1 MSTAVSVVPSNL
13 QLPAHLQ
20 SPDIAASIAAANAA
34 AAGGVR
40 AGGFPTISIKSN
52 HFHIKDGDETVTLMV
67 PPSAPGQPALP
78 MMCLEVVI
86 VDANPA
92 LSHTFFEGEYVEG
105 TNVEP
110 TCRSGNGIT
119 PDQDVAVKQS
129 AVCATCPQYA
139 WGSKISKLSGKPVRA
154 CGDSK
159 QLAVV
164 PANDLNYKMLGLQ
177 IKAGSLKNW
186 GTYIQALSGRGY
198 GVSTLVTN
206 ITFDQSANGVLQF
219 SFNRFLSE
227 AEYIKVNERK
237 TGDDV
242 KLIIAQSRG
251 LAAAPALPA
260 PAANLGLPPPEVA
273 APQYVGAAVATPQP
287 VTASVATVAATNP
300 VSASAGVAS
309 GFGTGAVADP
319 AYLAAQAA
327 ENSRAKA
334 LADAAAVAPA
344 VAPAAPTSPTA
355 EQPFVGLPPHVEV
368 AVNAVGG
375 LETHAGQR
383 TYQALTGVD
392 FMALVAAMSAA
403 PAPAAAPAAAEPPK
417 RSRRTRAEMEAAKP
431 AAADPHP
438 ESIVPNLSHIPADIV
453 ATINAVG
460 ATSAAGQAL
469 IAAYPPPQATAP
481 VTTATPQATPAAA
494 PPSPA
499 APPAAVAPTTGFG
512 AAPAPVTAAA
522 PTAQVVASGASLA
535 EKLRAKLGLAAGQ

>member
-20 SPDIAASIAAANAA
+20 SPDIAAAIAAANAA

-129 AVCATCPQYA
+129 AACATCPQYA

-227 AEYIKVNERK
+227 AEYLKVNERK
-237 TGDDV
+237 GGDDV

-260 PAANLGLPPPEVA
+260 PVANLGLPAPEVA
-273 APQYVGAAVATPQP
+273 APVYATATPPAASIPATPPPPATGFGAAPAP
-287 VTASVATVAATNP
+287 VAAPTP
-300 VSASAGVAS
+300 APEPAS
-309 GFGTGAVADP
+309 
-319 AYLAAQAA
+319 
-327 ENSRAKA
+327 
-334 LADAAAVAPA
+334 
-344 VAPAAPTSPTA
+344 PTSPTA
-355 EQPFVGLPPHVEV
+355 EQPFAGLEPHVQMAV
-368 AVNAVGG
+368 AAVGG

-383 TYQALTGVD
+383 TYQALTGID
-392 FMALVAAMSAA
+392 FMALVAALTPVANA
-403 PAPAAAPAAAEPPK
+403 PDATVNVTATPVTEPPK

-431 AAADPHP
+431 AAAPTP
-438 ESIVPNLSHIPADIV
+438 VAGTVPNLSHIPADIM

-469 IAAYPPPQATAP
+469 IAAYPAPQAAAP

-512 AAPAPVTAAA
+512 AAAAVPAAVA

-535 EKLRAKLGLAAGQ
+535 EKLRAKLGIAAGA

>member
-1 MSTAVSVVPSNL
+1 MNAVVSVVPSNL

-40 AGGFPTISIKSN
+40 AGGFPTIGIKANKFS
-52 HFHIKDGDETVTLMV
+52 IKDGDETTVLMLA
-67 PPSAPGQPALP
+67 PAAPGQPSLP

-92 LSHTFFEGEYVEG
+92 LSHTYFEGEYVEG
-105 TNVEP
+105 EHLEP
-110 TCRSGNGIT
+110 ACRSANGVT
-119 PDQDVAVKQS
+119 PDADVAVKQS

-139 WGSKISKLSGKPVRA
+139 WGSKVSKLTGKPVRA

-177 IKAGSLKNW
+177 VKAGSLKNW

-206 ITFDQSANGVLQF
+206 ITFDQTANGVLQF

-227 AEYIKVNERK
+227 AEYNKVNERK

-242 KLIIAQSRG
+242 KLIVAQSRS
-251 LAAAPALPA
+251 LASAPALAA
-260 PAANLGLPPPEVA
+260 PAANLGLPAPEVA
-273 APQYVGAAVATPQP
+273 APAAPVQTGGFGAAPAPTIAPEPPAPPP
-287 VTASVATVAATNP
+287 V
-300 VSASAGVAS
+300 
-309 GFGTGAVADP
+309 
-319 AYLAAQAA
+319 
-327 ENSRAKA
+327 
-334 LADAAAVAPA
+334 
-344 VAPAAPTSPTA
+344 PTSPTA
-355 EQPFVGLPPHVEV
+355 EFPFAGLQANVELTV
-368 AVNAVGG
+368 AAVGG

-383 TYQALTGVD
+383 AYQALTGID
-392 FMALVAAMSAA
+392 YMTLVAALSA
-403 PAPAAAPAAAEPPK
+403 APAAAPAPTGPPK

-431 AAADPHP
+431 VTGT
-438 ESIVPNLSHIPADIV
+438 VPNLSHIPADIM

-469 IAAYPPPQATAP
+469 IAAYPAPQATAP
-481 VTTATPQATPAAA
+481 VATPQPQAAPAPTPLPVAAA
-494 PPSPA
+494 
-499 APPAAVAPTTGFG
+499 PAAVAPTTGFG
-512 AAPAPVTAAA
+512 AAAAPPVQAA
-522 PTAQVVASGASLA
+522 PTAQVVAAGASLA
-535 EKLRAKLGLAAGQ
+535 EKLRAKLGLNGAA

>member
-52 HFHIKDGDETVTLMV
+52 HFHIKDGDETTTLMV
-67 PPSAPGQPALP
+67 PPASPGAPALP
-78 MMCLEVVI
+78 MMCLEVVV

-92 LSHTFFEGEYVEG
+92 LAHTFFGEQKNGVWVQKVWEEGMKD
-105 TNVEP
+105 EP
-110 TCRSGNGIT
+110 TCRSANGAT
-119 PDQDVAVKQS
+119 PDTDSPALQS
-129 AVCATCPQYA
+129 AACATCSWYA
-139 WGSKISKLSGKPVRA
+139 WGSATSKMTGKPTRA

-164 PANDLNYKMLGLQ
+164 PANDLAYKMLGLQ

-206 ITFDQSANGVLQF
+206 VTFDATANGILNF
-219 SFNRFLSE
+219 SFNRFLTE

-251 LAAAPALPA
+251 LGAAPALPA
-260 PAANLGLPPPEVA
+260 PTANLGLPAPEVA
-273 APQYVGAAVATPQP
+273 APAHIAQPAAPAAPAT
-287 VTASVATVAATNP
+287 
-300 VSASAGVAS
+300 
-309 GFGTGAVADP
+309 GFGASPVADP
-319 AYLAAQAA
+319 TP
-327 ENSRAKA
+327 
-334 LADAAAVAPA
+334 APEP
-344 VAPAAPTSPTA
+344 VAPTSPTA
-355 EQPFVGLPPHVEV
+355 EQPFAGLEPHVKM
-368 AVNAVGG
+368 AVDAVGG

-383 TYQALTGVD
+383 TYQALTGID
-392 FMALVAAMSAA
+392 FMALVAALSAPGA
-403 PAPAAAPAAAEPPK
+403 AAAPAVAEPPK
-417 RSRRTRAEMEAAKP
+417 RSRRTRAEMEAAKQP
-431 AAADPHP
+431 AAQPVTGT
-438 ESIVPNLSHIPADIV
+438 VPNLSHIPADIM

-469 IAAYPPPQATAP
+469 IAAYPAPQATAP
-481 VTTATPQATPAAA
+481 EPTATPQATPAAA

-512 AAPAPVTAAA
+512 AAPAAVVQAT

-535 EKLRAKLGLAAGQ
+535 EKLRAKLGIAAGA

>member
-1 MSTAVSVVPSNL
+1 MSNNLVVVPSNMA
-13 QLPAHLQ
+13 LPAHLQ

-40 AGGFPTISIKSN
+40 AGGFPSISIKAN
-52 HFHIKDGDETVTLMV
+52 HFSIRDGDETVVLMS
-67 PPSAPGQPALP
+67 PPSSPGAPALP
-78 MMCLEVVI
+78 MMCLEVVV

-92 LSHTFFEGEYVEG
+92 LSHTYFAGEYVEG
-105 TNVEP
+105 ENVEP
-110 TCRSGNGIT
+110 SCRSGNGIT

-139 WGSKISKLSGKPVRA
+139 WGSKVSKLTGKPVRA

-164 PANDLNYKMLGLQ
+164 PANDLAYKMLGLQ

-219 SFNRFLSE
+219 SFNRFLTE
-227 AEYIKVNERK
+227 AEYNKVNERK
-237 TGDDV
+237 AGDDV

-273 APQYVGAAVATPQP
+273 APVYATATPPAASIPATPPPPATGFGAAPAP
-287 VTASVATVAATNP
+287 VAAPT
-300 VSASAGVAS
+300 
-309 GFGTGAVADP
+309 P
-319 AYLAAQAA
+319 AP
-327 ENSRAKA
+327 E
-334 LADAAAVAPA
+334 
-344 VAPAAPTSPTA
+344 PAAPTSPTA
-355 EQPFVGLPPHVEV
+355 EQPFAGLPPHVEV

-392 FMALVAAMSAA
+392 YMSLVAAMST

-417 RSRRTRAEMEAAKP
+417 RSRRTRAEMEAAKQP
-431 AAADPHP
+431 APVAGT
-438 ESIVPNLSHIPADIV
+438 VPNLSHIPADIM

-481 VTTATPQATPAAA
+481 EPTAPPQAAPAAA
-494 PPSPA
+494 SPSPA

-512 AAPAPVTAAA
+512 AAPAAPTQQA

-535 EKLRAKLGLAAGQ
+535 EKLRAKLGLAAGA

>member
-52 HFHIKDGDETVTLMV
+52 HFHIKDGDETVTLML
-67 PPSAPGQPALP
+67 PPAAPGQPALP

-110 TCRSGNGIT
+110 SCRSGNGIT

-164 PANDLNYKMLGLQ
+164 PANDLAYKMLGLQ

-186 GTYIQALSGRGY
+186 GAYIQALSGRGY

-227 AEYIKVNERK
+227 AEYIRVNERK

-242 KLIIAQSRG
+242 KLIVAQSRG

-273 APQYVGAAVATPQP
+273 APQYVGAAAATPQP
-287 VTASVATVAATNP
+287 VTASVVTVAATNP

-309 GFGTGAVADP
+309 GFGAGVAADP

-327 ENSRAKA
+327 ENARVKA
-334 LADAAAVAPA
+334 LADAAAA
-344 VAPAAPTSPTA
+344 VPVAPTSPTA
-355 EQPFVGLPPHVEV
+355 EQPFAGLEPHVQMAV
-368 AVNAVGG
+368 AAVGG

-383 TYQALTGVD
+383 TYQALTGID
-392 FMALVAAMSAA
+392 FMALIAAMSA
-403 PAPAAAPAAAEPPK
+403 PAVPVDTPPVTAQAEPPK
-417 RSRRTRAEMEAAKP
+417 RSRRTRAEMEAAKQP
-431 AAADPHP
+431 APVAGT
-438 ESIVPNLSHIPADIV
+438 VPNLSHIPADIM

-481 VTTATPQATPAAA
+481 EPTATPQATPAAV

-512 AAPAPVTAAA
+512 AAAAVPAAQVA
-522 PTAQVVASGASLA
+522 TAQVVASGASLA
-535 EKLRAKLGLAAGQ
+535 EKLRAKLGIAAAA

>member
-1 MSTAVSVVPSNL
+1 MNTAVSVIPSNL

-110 TCRSGNGIT
+110 SCRSGNGIT

-129 AVCATCPQYA
+129 TVCATCPQYA
-139 WGSKISKLSGKPVRA
+139 WGSKVSKLSGKPVRA

-164 PANDLNYKMLGLQ
+164 PANDLAYKMLGLQ

-219 SFNRFLSE
+219 SFNRFLNE
-227 AEYIKVNERK
+227 AEYIRVNERK
-237 TGDDV
+237 AGDDV

-251 LAAAPALPA
+251 MAAAPALPA
-260 PAANLGLPPPEVA
+260 PAANLGLPAPEVA
-273 APQYVGAAVATPQP
+273 APVYATATPP
-287 VTASVATVAATNP
+287 AASIPATPPPPAT
-300 VSASAGVAS
+300 
-309 GFGTGAVADP
+309 GFGASPVADP

-327 ENSRAKA
+327 ENARAKA
-334 LADAAAVAPA
+334 LADSAA

-355 EQPFVGLPPHVEV
+355 EQPFVFADDMERSKEIREESFGVKNLLPGKDTDDKVRPEWHDDEQQNPR
-368 AVNAVGG
+368 APNSRQARHRVGD
-375 LETHAGQR
+375 R
-383 TYQALTGVD
+383 
-392 FMALVAAMSAA
+392 
-403 PAPAAAPAAAEPPK
+403 
-417 RSRRTRAEMEAAKP
+417 
-431 AAADPHP
+431 
-438 ESIVPNLSHIPADIV
+438 
-453 ATINAVG
+453 
-460 ATSAAGQAL
+460 
-469 IAAYPPPQATAP
+469 
-481 VTTATPQATPAAA
+481 
-494 PPSPA
+494 
-499 APPAAVAPTTGFG
+499 
-512 AAPAPVTAAA
+512 
-522 PTAQVVASGASLA
+522 
-535 EKLRAKLGLAAGQ
+535 

>member
-105 TNVEP
+105 ENVEP
-110 TCRSGNGIT
+110 SCRSGNGIT
-119 PDQDVAVKQS
+119 PDADVAAKQS
-129 AVCATCPQYA
+129 VACATCPQYA
-139 WGSKISKLSGKPVRA
+139 WGSKISKLTGKPVRA

-164 PANDLNYKMLGLQ
+164 PANDLAYKMLGLQ

-242 KLIIAQSRG
+242 KLIIAQSR
-251 LAAAPALPA
+251 ALA
-260 PAANLGLPPPEVA
+260 PAAALAAPVNLGLPAPEVA
-273 APQYVGAAVATPQP
+273 PPTHMAPPASATAPATGFGAG
-287 VTASVATVAATNP
+287 VTTAPAYQAGQAAANATVAA
-300 VSASAGVAS
+300 
-309 GFGTGAVADP
+309 
-319 AYLAAQAA
+319 QAA
-327 ENSRAKA
+327 
-334 LADAAAVAPA
+334 AANI
-344 VAPAAPTSPTA
+344 APAAPSATD
-355 EQPFVGLPPHVEV
+355 PFAGLEPHVQMAV
-368 AVNAVGG
+368 AAVGG

-392 FMALVAAMSAA
+392 FMALIAAM
-403 PAPAAAPAAAEPPK
+403 PPTTAAAPAATPAPAEPPK
-417 RSRRTRAEMEAAKP
+417 RSRRTRAEMEAAKAP
-431 AAADPHP
+431 AADPHP
-438 ESIVPNLSHIPADIV
+438 ESIVPNLSHIPADIM

-481 VTTATPQATPAAA
+481 VTSATPQATPAAA

-499 APPAAVAPTTGFG
+499 APPAAVATTTGFG
-512 AAPAPVTAAA
+512 AAPAAPIQQA

-535 EKLRAKLGLAAGQ
+535 EKLRAKLGLAAGA

>member
-1 MSTAVSVVPSNL
+1 MSTAVVSVVPSNL

-52 HFHIKDGDETVTLMV
+52 HFHIRDGDETVTLML
-67 PPSAPGQPALP
+67 PPAAPGQPALP

-92 LSHTFFEGEYVEG
+92 LSHTYFAGEYVEG
-105 TNVEP
+105 ENVEP
-110 TCRSGNGIT
+110 SCRSGNGIT

-129 AVCATCPQYA
+129 AACATCPQYA
-139 WGSKISKLSGKPVRA
+139 WGSKISKLTGKPVRA

-164 PANDLNYKMLGLQ
+164 PANDLAYKMLGLQ

-251 LAAAPALPA
+251 LAAAPALSA

-273 APQYVGAAVATPQP
+273 APVYATATPPAASIPATPPPPATGFGAAP
-287 VTASVATVAATNP
+287 
-300 VSASAGVAS
+300 
-309 GFGTGAVADP
+309 
-319 AYLAAQAA
+319 
-327 ENSRAKA
+327 
-334 LADAAAVAPA
+334 APA
-344 VAPAAPTSPTA
+344 PEPAAPTSPTA
-355 EQPFVGLPPHVEV
+355 EQPFAGLEPHVQMAV
-368 AVNAVGG
+368 AAVGG

-383 TYQALTGVD
+383 TYQALTGID
-392 FMALVAAMSAA
+392 FMALVAAMST

-417 RSRRTRAEMEAAKP
+417 RSRRTRAEMEAAKQP
-431 AAADPHP
+431 APVAGT
-438 ESIVPNLSHIPADIV
+438 VPNLSHIPADIM

-481 VTTATPQATPAAA
+481 VTSATPQATPAAA

-512 AAPAPVTAAA
+512 AAPAPVTTVA
-522 PTAQVVASGASLA
+522 PTAQVAAAGASLA
-535 EKLRAKLGLAAGQ
+535 EKLRAKLGIAAGQ

>member
-1 MSTAVSVVPSNL
+1 MSTAVSVIPSNL

-20 SPDIAASIAAANAA
+20 SPDIAAAIAAANAA

-52 HFHIKDGDETVTLMV
+52 HFHIKDGDETVTLML
-67 PPSAPGQPALP
+67 PPAAPGQPALP
-78 MMCLEVVI
+78 MMCLEVVV

-92 LSHTFFEGEYVEG
+92 LSHTYFAGEYVEG
-105 TNVEP
+105 ENVEP
-110 TCRSGNGIT
+110 SCRSGNGIT
-119 PDQDVAVKQS
+119 PDADVAAKQS
-129 AVCATCPQYA
+129 VACATCPQYA
-139 WGSKISKLSGKPVRA
+139 WGSKISKLTGKPVRA

-164 PANDLNYKMLGLQ
+164 PANDLAYKMLGLQ

-219 SFNRFLSE
+219 SFNRFLTE

-237 TGDDV
+237 TSDDV
-242 KLIIAQSRG
+242 KLIVAQSRALVPAAA
-251 LAAAPALPA
+251 LAAPV
-260 PAANLGLPPPEVA
+260 NLGLPPPPEVA
-273 APQYVGAAVATPQP
+273 APTHMAPPASVTAPVDTPPTTGFGAGTVTSPAYAAEQSAANAMAASVPAAVNTPTAPTGPSATDPF
-287 VTASVATVAATNP
+287 
-300 VSASAGVAS
+300 AGLEPHVQM
-309 GFGTGAVADP
+309 AVA
-319 AYLAAQAA
+319 
-327 ENSRAKA
+327 
-334 LADAAAVAPA
+334 
-344 VAPAAPTSPTA
+344 
-355 EQPFVGLPPHVEV
+355 
-368 AVNAVGG
+368 AVGG

-392 FMALVAAMSAA
+392 FMSLVAALSATA
-403 PAPAAAPAAAEPPK
+403 VPAGTPPAAAEPPK
-417 RSRRTRAEMEAAKP
+417 RSRRTRAEMEAAKQP
-431 AAADPHP
+431 APVAGT
-438 ESIVPNLSHIPADIV
+438 VPNLSHIPADIM

-481 VTTATPQATPAAA
+481 EPTVPPQAAPVAA

-499 APPAAVAPTTGFG
+499 TTPAAVAPTTGFG
-512 AAPAPVTAAA
+512 AAPAAAVHAA
-522 PTAQVVASGASLA
+522 PTAQVVAAGASLA
-535 EKLRAKLGLAAGQ
+535 EKLRAKLGLPA

>member
-20 SPDIAASIAAANAA
+20 SPDIAAAIAAANAA

-129 AVCATCPQYA
+129 AACATCPQYA

-227 AEYIKVNERK
+227 AEYLKVNERK

-300 VSASAGVAS
+300 VSASAGAS
-309 GFGTGAVADP
+309 GFGA
-319 AYLAAQAA
+319 
-327 ENSRAKA
+327 
-334 LADAAAVAPA
+334 APA
-344 VAPAAPTSPTA
+344 PVAAPAPTSAPTPAPEPASPTSPTA
-355 EQPFVGLPPHVEV
+355 EQPYAGLEPHVQMAV
-368 AVNAVGG
+368 AAVGG

-383 TYQALTGVD
+383 TYQALTGID
-392 FMALVAAMSAA
+392 FMALVAA
-403 PAPAAAPAAAEPPK
+403 PATTPAAAAPAAAEPPK
-417 RSRRTRAEMEAAKP
+417 RSRRTRAEMEAAKQP
-431 AAADPHP
+431 APVAGT
-438 ESIVPNLSHIPADIV
+438 VPNLSHIPADIM

-469 IAAYPPPQATAP
+469 IAAYPAPQATAP
-481 VTTATPQATPAAA
+481 EPTATPQATPAAA

-512 AAPAPVTAAA
+512 AAPAAPTQQA

-535 EKLRAKLGLAAGQ
+535 EKLRAKLGITAGA